1 MYFFAVSVVVCEGL
15 DSDLFFI
22 AKMDSLNYMSY
33 GYILYFVCLL
43 YGIRGIS
50 TVTKANE
57 GSNTLEII
65 KFKLMFGLFAVALN
79 TFNTSA
85 ICLIILQKP

>member
-1 MYFFAVSVVVCEGL
+1 MCEGL
-15 DSDLFFI
+15 DSDLLFI

-65 KFKLMFGLFAVALN
+65 
-79 TFNTSA
+79 
-85 ICLIILQKP
+85 